1 MRNTKKSSLAGWDP
15 ARSGTFT
22 PKFYDK
28 KGAPKKANLS
38 KMKDKNDSQMRK
50 TSYPTNSRRV
60 ITKSQATDTD
70 LDAAGNVTASKPNS
84 AIVTKPRDGAG

>member
-1 MRNTKKSSLAGWDP
+1 MRNTKKSSLGGWDP

-28 KGAPKKANLS
+28 RGVPKKANLS
-38 KMKDKNDSQMRK
+38 KIKDKNDSQMRK

-60 ITKSQATDTD
+60 ITNSQATDTD
-70 LDAAGNVTASKPNS
+70 LDAAGNVTSKPNS
-84 AIVTKPRDGAG
+84 ATVTKPREGAG